1 MQNTDYINGE
11 RWQMFLDTN
20 RKVGNWKSTP
30 EYEHRAYWWISDH
43 GRIKVTNNFN
53 DLVHWPRIYVT
64 GGHAKKQYACL
75 SINYAPSKYI
85 HRLVAM
91 YYVEN
96 PEDLNVVNHL
106 DNNPLNNHYT
116 NLEWCTHKQNIRHGI
131 DYRRSGMDEVA
142 KSEYNQA
149 KFEHDNYNPRIE
161 KERLVLGLRAAGLTY
176 HKIADQTGVPRGTVA
191 SIVRRYSRRGL

>member
-20 RKVGNWKSTP
+20 RKVGSWKSTT

-116 NLEWCTHKQNIRHGI
+116 NLEWCTHKQNIRHGYDI
-131 DYRRSGMDEVA
+131 RKTQENEVSQRLYQLA
-142 KSEYNQA
+142 KEELDQ
-149 KFEHDNYNPRIE
+149 YNPRASRDI
-161 KERLVLGLRAAGLTY
+161 LVISLRQQGLTY
-176 HKIADQTGVPRGTVA
+176 QAIANTTGVPRGTVA
-191 SIVRRYSRRGL
+191 AIVHRWRNKHS